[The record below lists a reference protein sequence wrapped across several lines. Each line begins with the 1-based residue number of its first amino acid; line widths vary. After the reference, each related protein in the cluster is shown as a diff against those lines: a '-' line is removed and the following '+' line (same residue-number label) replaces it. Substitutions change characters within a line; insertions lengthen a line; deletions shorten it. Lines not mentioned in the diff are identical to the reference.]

1 MDSIAVPQDETFGA
15 SFEEFIGSFV
25 RCLHQVFHFKQVR
38 LTFLFELCPL
48 IITQL
53 VEGPS
58 LQGRLDVFVPVAL
71 DRIDW
76 VVEVTIVLRVEVVIV
91 SVSRLFFELH
101 CYVLIDYNYA

>member
-1 MDSIAVPQDETFGA
+1 MDPVDSIAVRQDETFGA
-15 SFEEFIGSFV
+15 IFEEIIGRIV
-25 RCLHQVFHFKQVR
+25 CCLHQVSHFKQVR

-58 LQGRLDVFVPVAL
+58 LQGRLDVVIPVAL

-76 VVEVTIVLRVEVVIV
+76 VVEVAIVM
-91 SVSRLFFELH
+91 LFFLLH
-101 CYVLIDYNYA
+101 FLF